1 MVAHSER
8 PDGATTVGDDRHPQA
23 ARAGKPL
30 DHDRFSQPPRPG
42 RIGPDEHD
50 PEPVTELRELGV
62 VGRELAANP
71 CGVRAAC
78 PQRMLGPAV
87 VQARGLVGVAH
98 EPRVPVGLRVQRDH
112 TEGILAIDPQLAD
125 GVHDPHR
132 RLAAT
137 DNRQA

>member
-1 MVAHSER
+1 MLGR
-8 PDGATTVGDDRHPQA
+8 DRVT
-23 ARAGKPL
+23 
-30 DHDRFSQPPRPG
+30 QPPRRD
-42 RIGPDEHD
+42 RIGSDEHD
-50 PEPVTELRELGV
+50 PEPVAELRELGV
-62 VGRELAANP
+62 VGCERAANP

-137 DNRQA
+137 NDRQA